1 MNDDELIHLRK
12 KIHAGQSL
20 SRQETWKALD
30 AITALRTQ
38 LADVQADLNFMT
50 ENRNKWQDSATQ
62 RWFRIEEVEG
72 RADRAEQR
80 VATLEAALAAQIE
93 VDSDVAEAER
103 KIWDQRYNTS
113 SAGFYV
119 CRSLAN
125 VRDAIRAQPHDRSA
139 LDRMLAEA
147 EERGYEIAKAED
159 D

>member
-1 MNDDELIHLRK
+1 MNDEELIRLRK

-30 AITALRTQ
+30 AITTLCTQ
-38 LADVQADLNFMT
+38 LAEARSELSYT
-50 ENRNKWQDSATQ
+50 NKRLEHA
-62 RWFRIEEVEG
+62 FERIERQARTIDDLTVRIN
-72 RADRAEQR
+72 RA
-80 VATLEAALAAQIE
+80 EAALAAQIE

-103 KIWDQRYNTS
+103 KIWDRGYNTT

-147 EERGYEIAKAED
+147 EKRGYEIAKAED